1 MPLTM
6 FFKPNF
12 MKNSIY
18 VYPFIFFF
26 FASFIVEAQRPIAHF
41 DFENVRVE
49 RSVVEMVRG
58 ETYVPKEV
66 FGYVTETVHNVEYDL
81 EGKYYKQVKG
91 VSGNA
96 LLLDGYTAYI
106 NLGAIFDE
114 ENDDALVRSIPD
126 IENAKFTI
134 ETWLALGAY
143 PKNTTP
149 LWSHRRPIS
158 EGSAEGYSLELDA
171 WGRPV
176 LKVATKNGKT
186 EDLMS
191 DQTIKLR
198 KWTHVAASY
207 SYESGMSLYIDGEL
221 IGNRKIEGG
230 YGEISD
236 HGQLS
241 ILIGKSR
248 VPAKPTGTIR
258 PYGTNSSNTYID
270 GIIDEIK
277 LFDRVLSDDEIKK
290 SFKRNSTSEDPEL
303 PVRKLPSGPQTPGV
317 FRAVNTT
324 LDYYPSWD
332 APWATGENADIVVQ
346 FDESDC
352 KFVFWRGTS
361 YIPSWV
367 TENGIH
373 YNNGFNEGWNDH
385 GSCEPMSDKKAK
397 YSSVKIVESNPA
409 RVVVKWRYGLVDVL
423 GTFAFEDSETGWGDW
438 TNETYYIY
446 PDMTAVRKDV
456 LLSNAPHAAHEWQES
471 MMVLSPGQRPEDVLE
486 YAALTL
492 GNIEGDTKTFSWEH
506 QVPPGNPQEPKDKS
520 AQIINTKSE
529 YRPFSAIR
537 AQDIDG
543 MDVYAGEIRREVSVF
558 PWWNHWP
565 VAPRPTD
572 GRYANYEDRAA
583 HASLS
588 HWFWNEYESTDRSMT
603 KIMLCGMIKGDIQD
617 VIRLNRSWSN
627 PAEISVTGAELANYR
642 PDEKAYYISE
652 VEEIVNV
659 ELNSGPDSPIVN
671 PAFVI
676 KNWGNAQIE
685 ITVNGIK
692 KEISKNLRVGYK
704 NTLESKDIIIWMR
717 NNSDDNLKIIFKKI

>member
-1 MPLTM
+1 
-6 FFKPNF
+6 
-12 MKNSIY
+12 MKNQTY
-18 VYPFIFFF
+18 VSFFICFIF
-26 FASFIVEAQRPIAHF
+26 ASHAVHAQQPIAHF

-66 FGYVTETVHNVEYDL
+66 FGYVEEIVENIVYDL

-91 VSGNA
+91 VKGKA
-96 LLLDGYTAYI
+96 LLLDGYSAFI
-106 NLGAIFDE
+106 NLETIYDE
-114 ENDDALVRSIPD
+114 ENDDKLIRPIPE
-126 IENAKFTI
+126 IENGEFTV
-134 ETWLALGAY
+134 EAWLALGAY

-149 LWSHRRPIS
+149 IWSHRRPIS

-171 WGRPV
+171 WGRPE

-186 EDLMS
+186 ESLIS
-191 DQTIKLR
+191 DQPIKLR

-207 SYESGMSLYIDGEL
+207 SDESGMLLYIDGQL
-221 IGNRKIEGG
+221 IGKRSIEGG
-230 YGEISD
+230 YGEIF
-236 HGQLS
+236 HHAPVS

-248 VPAKPTGTIR
+248 VPIRPTGTIR
-258 PYGTNSSNTYID
+258 PYGTESSHSYID

-303 PVRKLPSGPQTPGV
+303 PLRKLPSGPQSPGI

-423 GTFAFEDSETGWGDW
+423 GNFAFEDPETGWGDW

-456 LLSNAPHAAHEWQES
+456 LLSNAPNAAHEWQES

-486 YAALTL
+486 YEALTL
-492 GNIEGDTKTFSWEH
+492 GNIEGDIKTFSWKDE
-506 QVPPGNPQEPKDKS
+506 VPPGNPQEPKDKS
-520 AQIINTKSE
+520 AQVINTKSE
-529 YRPFSAIR
+529 YKPFSAIR

-543 MDVYAGEIRREVSVF
+543 MDVYAGEIRRDVSVF

-588 HWFWNEYESTDRSMT
+588 HWFWNEYESTERSMT
-603 KIMLCGMIKGDIQD
+603 KIMLCGMTKGDIQD
-617 VIRLNRSWSN
+617 IIRLNRSWSN
-627 PAEISVTGAELANYR
+627 PAKISVTGAKLAKYR
-642 PDEKAYYISE
+642 PDEKAYYIFE
-652 VEEIVNV
+652 VKEMVNV
-659 ELNSGPDSPIVN
+659 ELNGGPNSPIVN

-676 KNWGNAQIE
+676 KNWGSSEIE
-685 ITVNGIK
+685 VTVNGTK
-692 KEISKNLRVGYK
+692 KEIDKNLRIGYK
-704 NTLESKDIIIWMR
+704 NTLQSQDIIIWMK
-717 NNSDDNLKIIFKKI
+717 NDSDDNLKIIFKKI